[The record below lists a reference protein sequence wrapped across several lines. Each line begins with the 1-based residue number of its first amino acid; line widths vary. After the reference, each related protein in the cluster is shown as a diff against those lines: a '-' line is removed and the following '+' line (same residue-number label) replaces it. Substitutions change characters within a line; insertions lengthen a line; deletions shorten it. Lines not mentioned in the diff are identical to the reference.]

1 MIIAGI
7 DPGSRF
13 TGFGVIRVEGTRCS
27 CVDFSCIAGTGVDQ
41 SSLFADRL
49 NKIYTELV
57 RLLASHKP
65 AEIAVESVFHAVNA
79 KTALKLGQARGVAVL
94 AAAQTGAP
102 LFEYSPLEV
111 KKSVVGYG
119 RAQKNQVQMMVR
131 TLLNMKETPKPHDA
145 ADALAIALC
154 HAFNRSRDRR
164 SPQRWR
170 NLR

>member
-13 TGFGVIRVEGTRCS
+13 TGFGVIRLDGTRCR
-27 CVDFSCIAGTGVDQ
+27 CLHYSCIAGAGADDSPV
-41 SSLFADRL
+41 FADRL
-49 NKIYTELV
+49 TKIYSELV
-57 RLLASHKP
+57 RLLAEHAP
-65 AEIAVESVFHAVNA
+65 GEIAVESVFHAVNA

-94 AAAQTGAP
+94 AAAQTGVP

-131 TLLNMKETPKPHDA
+131 TLLNLKSPPQPLDA
-145 ADALAIALC
+145 SDALAIALC
-154 HAFNRSRDRR
+154 HAFNRSRAPR
-164 SPQRWR
+164 SQQRWR
-170 NLR
+170 SLR